1 MCSNLTWEQD
11 RIRESTWVLILGLIQ
26 GVPLWPDS
34 GHNAE
39 CLWEQ
44 CNRMCLGI
52 LLLQQGFTEIYFLN
66 VSSSVFF
73 FFLFRDDSRGMGK
86 RVMHCPFL
94 CTVQCECSP
103 THHDSAVAC
112 CLTKHPKTFSAPWSA
127 CTNWRLIL
135 TGLQKNICLVY
146 STCNYYNVASNYYFL
161 HVQTFRTFYNNL
173 WGSTAQSAAEVVMEQ
188 TGS

>member
-1 MCSNLTWEQD
+1 MCCYGQILAIMLSACENSVTGCDWVFFSSNKDLQK
-11 RIRESTWVLILGLIQ
+11 LIFWMFL
-26 GVPLWPDS
+26 PL
-34 GHNAE
+34 
-39 CLWEQ
+39 
-44 CNRMCLGI
+44 
-52 LLLQQGFTEIYFLN
+52 
-66 VSSSVFF
+66 FF
-73 FFLFRDDSRGMGK
+73 FFLFGDDSRGMGK

-135 TGLQKNICLVY
+135 TGLLKNICLVY

>member
-1 MCSNLTWEQD
+1 MCRYGKILAIMLSACENSVTGCDWVFFSSNKIYRNLFF
-11 RIRESTWVLILGLIQ
+11 
-26 GVPLWPDS
+26 
-34 GHNAE
+34 E
-39 CLWEQ
+39 C
-44 CNRMCLGI
+44 
-52 LLLQQGFTEIYFLN
+52 FFLY
-66 VSSSVFF
+66 F
-73 FFLFRDDSRGMGK
+73 FFLFGDDSRGIGK

-135 TGLQKNICLVY
+135 TGLLKNICLVY

-161 HVQTFRTFYNNL
+161 HLQTFRTFYNNL
-173 WGSTAQSAAEVVMEQ
+173 WGSTAQSPAEVVMEQ